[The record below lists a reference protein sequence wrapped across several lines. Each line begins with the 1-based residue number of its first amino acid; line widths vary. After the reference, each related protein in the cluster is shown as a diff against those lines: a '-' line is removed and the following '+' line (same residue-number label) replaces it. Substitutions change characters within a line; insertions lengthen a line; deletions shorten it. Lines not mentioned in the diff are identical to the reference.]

1 MSSPIYDLPTPSNP
15 TCNLG
20 TTKLEIEIVY
30 SEKSL
35 NIPLRAMAIFMIK
48 LALASIPAIVVFYLV
63 WLILSVF
70 IMGIFGSLYAAFWK
84 LIGS

>member
-1 MSSPIYDLPTPSNP
+1 MSSPIYDLPTPPNP
-15 TCNLG
+15 PSYSG
-20 TTKLEIEIVY
+20 TTKLEVEVVY

-70 IMGIFGSLYAAFWK
+70 IWGIFGSLYAAFWK
-84 LIGS
+84 LTGS

>member
-1 MSSPIYDLPTPSNP
+1 MASPIYDLPIPPNPSSNIMA
-15 TCNLG
+15 TR
-20 TTKLEIEIVY
+20 LEVEVVY

-63 WLILSVF
+63 WLILSIF
-70 IMGIFGSLYAAFWK
+70 IMGMFGSLTAAIWK
-84 LIGS
+84 LTGT